1 MDLKD
6 RQTLDKEA
14 FLLEKDEKGKKDG
27 KPQ

>member
-14 FLLEKDEKGKKDG
+14 FLLEKDEKSKKDG